1 MGARWIT
8 VRFKVEDANGARTP
22 TVDEAL
28 TAAGK
33 TQWDAELNGNP
44 PNSGQY
50 LVGYVTDMGRRG
62 DERDARGGAHVSD
75 AGFKGRRR
83 GVR

>member
-8 VRFKVEDANGARTP
+8 VRFQIADANPSRTP
-22 TVDEAL
+22 TPEEAL

-44 PNSGQY
+44 PNNGQY
-50 LVGYVTDMGRRG
+50 LMGYTTDYGRRG
-62 DERDARGGAHVSD
+62 DERDARGASHAAD
-75 AGFKGRRR
+75 AGFKGRRAR
-83 GVR
+83 AR